1 MSSLSTLDRDLCGI
15 LAEMRSDKITQRQ
28 KAFEKLEMIL
38 VNREEDILR
47 YMAEQKFDTSW
58 HDMLEAA
65 HHGAQK
71 QNRKM
76 VEPGATSGG
85 ESKSYIYIKVIQKVI
100 DLAMNR
106 TRPEITFSELIKRSI
121 DVLGDSS
128 MLQYFGVC
136 YLQVL
141 HKHVLSSKW
150 DLTVITYDEWISI
163 LDRCFDLYDD
173 GRVAK
178 QNVVGCLSLAIR
190 KSLENCSVQC
200 YFVKFLDRLARMING
215 SERGKMQNEL
225 LRIGYLCALSLAVD
239 YRYEV
244 CNFTEQV
251 SQRVVKAYEARMD
264 EELKSVLFRMMHLT
278 VIVHNPEKS
287 FSEWRSNQNLS
298 HAANKADYFKCL
310 RNFYFVVGS
319 ELKAHTSASYSS
331 SGREVP
337 FVEGFIGL
345 AARLCYVMFWNDE
358 VWNQTEA
365 DDEVSVKKIK
375 RSNKLQGL
383 MDLVDEN
390 SSQPN
395 WRWLI
400 ITAEI
405 IKRCPDV
412 LGEDDYQPLLNLL
425 SVVQPKLSQHSQLDA
440 LRVCCGALLRF
451 EKSDAFSK
459 STIIN
464 TEFCME
470 VWHKIIEGSFRCC
483 TSNNKSAADH
493 HLLLQLLISNRKYP
507 SIAFLSGVL
516 QAFYTYS
523 IERTNINVGT
533 IRTIINAVPL
543 EAIGNVQ
550 EVVEKLLNYLFPKTR
565 ETIAKG
571 ILHNKEML
579 DMKLLAKI
587 SVLCSVTKHH
597 KSNDNAEPDCFGE
610 SLPSSE
616 GKYIEDDETIRKVEE
631 DILLKSVEKLLVFR
645 ATQPNIPETTDTD
658 VFYNIHE
665 HNFEMLC
672 ASLNFE
678 KHTLPAENDALGKGL
693 NNIIGDVELYL
704 DILNDL
710 LSHNAL
716 GKDSFEKCL
725 ITKKIAFKVQEL
737 ELGFERLRSLTPVE
751 LSEMSSRLLTIFQGP
766 YDERIN
772 GMLKASNFTSM
783 FKWMFRNIRT
793 APERNSR
800 TIEALKTADLNR
812 EQSNQHNLL
821 LILAHYM
828 NYNGVNTDEV
838 KAFLD
843 EIDFNVGS
851 SLDLFHI
858 FGVCKVLLKQRST
871 FFCAEWILA
880 YIKDICRT
888 HHTNNAMTEAIV
900 DLFSD
905 IVVFVSPHDSLF
917 NDTNTVLLSFIRKA
931 NKRNY
936 SVALQRKI
944 YDQVKYLIKA
954 YPDYYESHEPIYAR
968 MITLIEAP
976 HFAIKISAVENML
989 YLFDDAWAFTTDT
1002 ITADFYRFQLKL
1014 YKSLA
1019 FGMDDLLSKD
1029 EKENLISAYLQLIC
1043 GTISKSYCLRK
1054 RATLNLVEHAC
1065 LCKLTQH
1072 KIHTIAK
1079 LLKTVMSFDTAGL
1092 IQEYMEDIL
1101 DMWISKGYKLASFP
1115 WYFTNCGSLD
1125 EFIKKYQFD
1134 IAFAILSNRPSDLA
1148 QYCEIIK
1155 RTQSDVMKS
1164 ISTRCFAFL
1173 VLKLANCDKMSEAYQ
1188 QITARMQPI
1197 LQGHVDLR
1205 QLNFQNQS
1213 ALNVVQWVVEQVQD
1227 EALMADLFGR
1237 EVLVAEDKCVLDFEN
1252 FERCLDYLRSL
1263 VSATSKQPLF
1273 TILCTKHPAVVEQLL
1288 MHFKLKM
1295 FQSDVAEQ
1303 KMILFFQY
1311 SMVIDH
1317 LVDYFCQ
1324 HRSTDLKEFLVRD
1337 ICYFLSN
1344 TMVCSKSLQLPVL
1357 NCLLKFLQQI
1367 TPTCAE
1373 YVRPHLNILASSL
1386 ITVHDQHPSGRIVAK
1401 LLKVLE
1407 LIVLEHQALFGDA
1420 IKKLNYFPEHE
1431 DFKDLREA
1439 LEKMKESQFQ
1449 LSLAEDIDRI
1459 VELPQRKYGELI
1471 TLYNFLVA
1479 KKSELRDICA
1489 ELESSNGFSESCAKN
1504 SVLRLINTLLSEIQ
1518 NSCNEKHTIVA
1529 LRCLGEIGPIDLSTM
1544 LLKSDVQTEIYTN
1557 LKDAEAAVQQ
1567 FVRVVLLQ
1575 LNDLLVTKDTRVVQK
1590 ATQACYHLLAN
1601 RDYRKMAASLRT
1613 LYPYTTLAENNSPIF
1628 VRPSDN
1634 ATLGS
1639 LCGVIDSASGYA
1651 TFVLA
1656 LSAALL
1662 DSLQDT
1668 VIKALTDVE
1677 TNFAA
1682 KMIPMLVQIMLS
1694 FKDVGLNYD
1703 IGNFVNNFFLK
1714 FADNSTPVGSIT
1726 KSSEAI
1732 HLMLAIVE
1740 CIRMNNQNHPKHSIQ
1755 LNWLQIAAASLHCQ
1769 AYFKAILYGEL
1780 WCMGQRDE
1788 GADSD
1793 AINRN
1798 PQLMSIMKAAH
1809 LSVGVEDAAK
1819 AFLDPLHSRSEY
1831 YQLERRYNQSLLYY
1845 DVASSSKSSA
1855 FERSSYVQA
1864 LKSSCFY
1871 GLANTVAGGDSMDYE
1886 CAWRLA
1892 DWNVALDDGTNHS
1905 KPKVEWQHMF
1915 DQQHYKALKC
1925 LELKDELATESAV
1938 LEARKAVAEMLK
1950 GGSMESTQNIYPY
1963 LSKLRQLQQIEDFM
1977 NVQFYRVIDGEA
1989 ELLNKWDQQDQLP
2002 YGDFSFMEAILAQ
2015 RIVVLKTARVR
2026 AMRKWVPDALNQA
2039 LFCLIHEARISGH
2052 FQVAAANIC
2061 AMSQQVLPETVK
2073 ALLMLE
2079 DAQLNWANGDKFLS
2093 KRLVNEIVAGGKCK
2107 DLMVNAAAYRIYGTF
2122 LAETYAEDVHNL
2134 YKKFFKHSQTLVEE
2148 GLRHASQHD
2157 KGTAIDYQRKCLDSD
2172 RNFVILHT
2180 VAKYADREFVRLKKH
2195 FTSAE
2200 FKSKKMNLEHMKA
2213 ELLMM
2218 EAEQAKLKESEKEK
2232 LSNIRRAKISTKQN
2246 AARDEESIN
2255 TMTSNMEDYLKLALF
2270 YYSAYTRKTSIESDL
2285 AVFRIVALWLG
2296 NHSEKIADTVTESL
2310 KVIPTYKFVPV
2321 LPQLAPRLDNHK
2333 DGVGRMVWE
2342 TLERC
2347 AIDHPHHTLPHILA
2361 QVHAFADVER
2371 KDVPKDDARLLGAQS
2386 LYHKLLKN
2394 KQISGIVDQTTD
2406 MSLALIEM
2414 ANKTLGSAK
2423 GFSEYRMTAK
2433 DALRRCQE
2441 LDKVHCPT
2449 VELKVRES
2457 GDYSDII
2464 GVHRW
2469 DDQIHGVGGINAP
2482 KKLVCH
2488 CSDGQNRIQLL
2499 KGRDDMRQDAVMQQ
2513 VFGILNV
2520 LLRNDKE
2527 AGKQKLAV
2535 RTYKVVPLSRQS
2547 GILEW
2552 CSDTIPI
2559 GSWLIP
2565 AHSRYRP
2572 KDMSAV
2578 DARKAFAELAKSSL
2592 RTKQEK
2598 FLKICQQLSPVFQ
2611 HFFLER
2617 FLTSGMWFERR
2628 LAYIKSVAVSSIIGY
2643 ILGIGDRHVQ
2653 NVLVDEKT
2661 AEVIHI
2667 DFGIAF
2673 ELGKNLPTPETIP
2686 FRLTRDIVAGMG
2698 VSGIEGV
2705 FKKSC
2710 EKTLEIL
2717 RNNHAPIMTILEV
2730 LLYDPLYTWN
2740 VLANKKAARKQI
2752 SELYGAEGGQ
2762 EARSEAVNISAERA
2776 LLRVS
2781 DKLNGKEDE
2790 KLTSVE
2796 GQVERLIFTAS
2807 SNLNLCQLFHGWQP
2821 YL

>member
-28 KAFEKLEMIL
+28 KAFEKLELIL

-47 YMAEQKFDTSW
+47 YMAEQKFDTNW
-58 HDMLEAA
+58 HDLLEAA

-76 VEPGATSGG
+76 VEPNASSGA
-85 ESKSYIYIKVIQKVI
+85 ESKSYIYIKVIQKVV
-100 DLAMNR
+100 DMAMNR
-106 TRPEITFSELIKRSI
+106 TRPELKFSELIKRSI
-121 DVLGDSS
+121 DVLEDTS

-150 DLTVITYDEWISI
+150 DLTVVTYDEWTSI
-163 LDRCFDLYDD
+163 LDRCFDLYED

-178 QNVVGCLSLAIR
+178 QNVVSCLSLAIR

-215 SERGKMQNEL
+215 SDRGKMQNEL

-244 CNFTEQV
+244 CNFTEQI

-264 EELKSVLFRMMHLT
+264 EEMKSVLFKMMHLT
-278 VIVHNPEKS
+278 VVVHSPEKS
-287 FSEWRSNQNLS
+287 FSEWRSNQNLLY
-298 HAANKADYFKCL
+298 AVNKTEYFKCL
-310 RNFYFVVGS
+310 RNFYFIIGS
-319 ELKAHTSASYSS
+319 ELKAHASASYSS
-331 SGREVP
+331 NGREVA
-337 FVEGFIGL
+337 FVEGFINL
-345 AARLCYVMFWNDE
+345 ATRLCYVMFWNDD
-358 VWNQTEA
+358 VWKQTEA
-365 DDEVSVKKIK
+365 EDEISVKRIK

-390 SSQPN
+390 STQPN

-400 ITAEI
+400 ILTEI
-405 IKRCPDV
+405 IKRCPEV

-425 SVVQPKLSQHSQLDA
+425 SVVQPKLSQHPQLEA
-440 LRVCCGALLRF
+440 LRSCCSALLRF
-451 EKSDAFSK
+451 EKSDAFVK

-464 TEFCME
+464 SEFCLE
-470 VWHKIIEGSFRCC
+470 QWHKIIEGSFRCC
-483 TSNNKSAADH
+483 TSNNKSASDH
-493 HLLLQLLISNRKYP
+493 HLILQLLISNHKYP
-507 SIAFLSGVL
+507 SIAFLSGIL

-523 IERTNINVGT
+523 IERTNTNVGT
-533 IRTIINAVPL
+533 IQTILNVVPL

-565 ETIAKG
+565 ETLAKG

-579 DMKLLAKI
+579 DMRLLAKI

-597 KSNDNAEPDCFGE
+597 KGNDDDLTDEV
-610 SLPSSE
+610 E
-616 GKYIEDDETIRKVEE
+616 GSFHIPENKYEEVDETIRKIEE
-631 DILLKSVEKLLVFR
+631 DILLKSAEKLLVVR
-645 ATQPNIPETTDTD
+645 SIQQKSSETLDTD

-672 ASLNFE
+672 TSLNFE

-704 DILNDL
+704 AILNDL
-710 LSHNAL
+710 LQHNAL
-716 GKDSFEKCL
+716 GRDSFEKCL
-725 ITKKIAFKVQEL
+725 ITKKITFKVQEM
-737 ELGFERLRSLTPVE
+737 EMGFDRLRTLTPVE
-751 LSEMSSRLLTIFQGP
+751 LGEMSSRLLTIFQGP

-772 GMLKASNFTSM
+772 EMLKASNFTSM
-783 FKWMFRNIRT
+783 LKWMFKNIRT
-793 APERNSR
+793 APERNSK
-800 TIEALKTADLNR
+800 TIEALKASDLNR

-821 LILAHYM
+821 LIVAHYM
-828 NYNGVNTDEV
+828 KYNGVNTDDV
-838 KAFLD
+838 KVFLD
-843 EIDFNVGS
+843 QIDFNVDS
-851 SLDLFHI
+851 SIDLFHI

-871 FFCAEWILA
+871 FFCAEWILT

-888 HHTNNAMTEAIV
+888 HHTNNAMTETIV

-905 IVVFVSPHDSLF
+905 LVIFVSPHDSLF

-936 SVALQRKI
+936 SVGLQRKI

-954 YPDYYESHEPIYAR
+954 YPDYYESHEPIYVR
-968 MITLIEAP
+968 MISLIESP
-976 HFAIKISAVENML
+976 HFAIKICALENLL
-989 YLFDDAWAFTTDT
+989 YLFDDTWAFTIDT
-1002 ITADFYRFQLKL
+1002 VTADFYRFQLKL
-1014 YKSLA
+1014 YKSVA
-1019 FGMDDLLSKD
+1019 FEMDDLLRKD
-1029 EKENLISAYLQLIC
+1029 EKENLMSAHLQLIC
-1043 GTISKSYCLRK
+1043 GTICKSYCLRK
-1054 RATLNLVEHAC
+1054 RATLNLVEQAC
-1065 LCKLTQH
+1065 LSNLTQH
-1072 KIHTIAK
+1072 KVHTIAK
-1079 LLKTVMSFDTAGL
+1079 LLKTAMSIDTAGL
-1092 IQEYMEDIL
+1092 IEEYMEDIL

-1134 IAFAILSNRPSDLA
+1134 VAYAIVSNRPADLA
-1148 QYCEIIK
+1148 QYCGIIK
-1155 RTQSDVMKS
+1155 RTQAEVMKA

-1173 VLKLANCDKMSEAYQ
+1173 IPMLAGCDNMSEIYT
-1188 QITARMQPI
+1188 QIANRMHPI
-1197 LQGHVDLR
+1197 ITNHMDMR
-1205 QLNFQNQS
+1205 QLSFQNS
-1213 ALNVVQWVVEQVQD
+1213 SGLCVLQWIVAQLQD
-1227 EALMADLFGR
+1227 EALMTELFGR
-1237 EVLVAEDKCVLDFEN
+1237 EVLVVEDKCVLNREN
-1252 FERCLDYLRSL
+1252 FEKCLDHLKPL
-1263 VSATSKQPLF
+1263 SAKQPLL
-1273 TILCTKHPAVVEQLL
+1273 TYLCSKYPATVEQLIL
-1288 MHFKLKM
+1288 HLKLKI

-1311 SMVIDH
+1311 SAVIDH

-1324 HRSTDLKEFLVRD
+1324 HRTTDLKEFLARD

-1357 NCLLKFLQQI
+1357 NCLSKFLLQI
-1367 TPTCAE
+1367 VPTCAE
-1373 YVRPHLNILASSL
+1373 YVRPHLNILVSSL
-1386 ITVHDQHPSGRIVAK
+1386 IAVYDQNPSGKVITK
-1401 LLKVLE
+1401 SLKILE
-1407 LIVLEHQALFGDA
+1407 LIVVEHQALFGDA
-1420 IKKLNYFPEHE
+1420 IKKLNYFPEHD
-1431 DFKDLREA
+1431 DFKDLRET
-1439 LEKMKESQFQ
+1439 LEKLKESQFQ
-1449 LSLAEDIDRI
+1449 LSLAEDIIRI
-1459 VELPQRKYGELI
+1459 VQLPQRKYGELI
-1471 TLYNFLVA
+1471 TLYNLLA
-1479 KKSELRDICA
+1479 SNKSELRDVCA
-1489 ELESSNGFSESCAKN
+1489 ELEASNGFSESCAN
-1504 SVLRLINTLLSEIQ
+1504 NAVLRLINTLLNEIQ
-1518 NSCNEKHTIVA
+1518 SSCNEKHTVAA
-1529 LRCLGEIGPIDLSTM
+1529 LRCLGEIGPVDLCTM

-1557 LKDAEAAVQQ
+1557 LKNTESTVEQ
-1567 FVRVVLLQ
+1567 FVRVILLQ
-1575 LNDLLVTKDTRVVQK
+1575 LNDLLVTKDMSVVEK
-1590 ATQACYHLLAN
+1590 TTQVCYHLLQN
-1601 RDYRKMAASLRT
+1601 RDYRKLAATLRT
-1613 LYPYTTLAENNSPIF
+1613 LYPYMALVENNAPIF

-1634 ATLGS
+1634 TKLGS
-1639 LCGVIDSASGYA
+1639 LCAIIDTA
-1651 TFVLA
+1651 TSYESFVLT
-1656 LSAALL
+1656 LSTTLL
-1662 DSLQDT
+1662 ESLQDM
-1668 VIKALTDVE
+1668 VIKGLTEVE
-1677 TNFAA
+1677 INFAA
-1682 KMIPMLVQIMLS
+1682 KMIPMLVQIILS
-1694 FKDVGLNYD
+1694 FKDAGLNYD

-1714 FADNSTPVGSIT
+1714 FADKLTPVGCMS
-1726 KSSEAI
+1726 KSTETI
-1732 HLMLAIVE
+1732 HLMLTIVE
-1740 CIRMNNQNHPKHSIQ
+1740 CIRMNNQNHSKHTIN
-1755 LNWLQIAAASLHCQ
+1755 LNWLQIAEASLHCQ

-1780 WCMGQRDE
+1780 WCMTQRDE
-1788 GADSD
+1788 GVESD
-1793 AINRN
+1793 VISRN
-1798 PQLMSIMKAAH
+1798 PQLMSIMKTAH
-1809 LSVGVEDAAK
+1809 LSVGIVDAAK
-1819 AFLDPLHSRSEY
+1819 AFLDPIASRSEY
-1831 YQLERRYNQSLLYY
+1831 YQLERRFHQSLLYY
-1845 DVASSSKSSA
+1845 DVASSSKST
-1855 FERSSYVQA
+1855 FERSAYVQT
-1864 LKSSCFY
+1864 LKASSFY
-1871 GLANTVAGGDSMDYE
+1871 GLANTVANSESMDFE

-1892 DWNVALDDGTNHS
+1892 DWNIALDDRANQGKQN
-1905 KPKVEWQHMF
+1905 VDWQHVF
-1915 DQQHYKALKC
+1915 EKQHYKALKC
-1925 LELKDELATESAV
+1925 LELKDEIATESAV
-1938 LEARKAVAEMLK
+1938 LEARKALAEMLK
-1950 GGSMESTQNIYPY
+1950 VGSMESTQNIYPY

-1977 NVQFYRVIDGEA
+1977 NVQFYRVIDGET
-1989 ELLNKWDQQDQLP
+1989 ELLQKWDQQDTLP
-2002 YGDFSFMEAILAQ
+2002 YSDFSYMEANLTQ
-2015 RIVVLKTARVR
+2015 RIAILKTARVR
-2026 AMRKWVPDALNQA
+2026 AMRKWVPDALNQT
-2039 LFCLIHEARISGH
+2039 LFHLIHEARISGH
-2052 FQVAAANIC
+2052 FDVATANIC
-2061 AMSQQVLPETVK
+2061 AMSQQTLSETVK

-2093 KRLVNEIVAGGKCK
+2093 KRLVNEVVAGGKCK
-2107 DLMVNAAAYRIYGTF
+2107 DIMVNAAAYRIYGTF
-2122 LAETYAEDVHNL
+2122 LAETHAEDVHNL

-2195 FTSAE
+2195 FTSSE

-2213 ELLMM
+2213 ELIML
-2218 EAEQAKLKESEKEK
+2218 ESEQAKLKESDREKMTN
-2232 LSNIRRAKISTKQN
+2232 LRRAKISTKQN
-2246 AARDEESIN
+2246 ATRDEESIN
-2255 TMTSNMEDYLKLALF
+2255 TMMSNMEDYLKLALF

-2296 NHSEKIADTVTESL
+2296 NHSEKIADTVKESL
-2310 KVIPTYKFVPV
+2310 KVIPTFKFVPV

-2333 DGVGRMVWE
+2333 EGVGRMVWE

-2347 AIDHPHHTLPHILA
+2347 AVDHPHHTLPHILA

-2371 KDVPKDDARLLGAQS
+2371 KDVPKDDERLLGAQS

-2394 KQISGIVDQTTD
+2394 KKISAIVDQTTD

-2414 ANKTLGSAK
+2414 ANKILGTAK
-2423 GFSEYRMTAK
+2423 GFSDYKMTAK
-2433 DALRRCQE
+2433 DALRKCQG

-2449 VELKVRES
+2449 VELKVQES
-2457 GDYSDII
+2457 GDYNEII
-2464 GVHRW
+2464 GVHKW
-2469 DDQIHGVGGINAP
+2469 DDLIHGVGGINAP

-2488 CSDGQNRIQLL
+2488 CSDGHNRIQLL

-2513 VFGILNV
+2513 VFCILNV

-2535 RTYKVVPLSRQS
+2535 RTYKVVPLSKQS

-2552 CSDTIPI
+2552 CSNTIPI

-2572 KDMSAV
+2572 KDLTAL

-2628 LAYIKSVAVSSIIGY
+2628 LAYTKSVAVSSIIGY

-2653 NVLVDEKT
+2653 NILVDEKT

-2698 VSGIEGV
+2698 ISGIEGV

-2752 SELYGAEGGQ
+2752 SELYGGEGGQ
-2762 EARSEAVNISAERA
+2762 DARSEVVNISAERA

-2790 KLTSVE
+2790 KFTSVE

-2807 SNLNLCQLFHGWQP
+2807 SNLNLCQLFQGWQP

>member
-28 KAFEKLEMIL
+28 KAFEKLELIL

-47 YMAEQKFDTSW
+47 YMAEQKFDTNW
-58 HDMLEAA
+58 HDLLEAA

-76 VEPGATSGG
+76 VEPNASSGA
-85 ESKSYIYIKVIQKVI
+85 ESKSYIYIKVIQKVV
-100 DLAMNR
+100 DMAMNR
-106 TRPEITFSELIKRSI
+106 TRPELKFSELIKRSI
-121 DVLGDSS
+121 DVLEDTS

-150 DLTVITYDEWISI
+150 DLTVVTYDEWTSI
-163 LDRCFDLYDD
+163 LDRCFDLYED

-178 QNVVGCLSLAIR
+178 QNVVSCLSLAIR

-215 SERGKMQNEL
+215 SDRGKMQNEL
-225 LRIGYLCALSLAVD
+225 LRIGYLCALSLAVG

-244 CNFTEQV
+244 CNFTEQI

-264 EELKSVLFRMMHLT
+264 EEMKSVLFKMMHLT
-278 VIVHNPEKS
+278 VVVHSPEKS
-287 FSEWRSNQNLS
+287 LSEWRSNQNLLY
-298 HAANKADYFKCL
+298 AVNKTEYFKCL
-310 RNFYFVVGS
+310 RNFYFIIGS
-319 ELKAHTSASYSS
+319 ELKAHASASYSS
-331 SGREVP
+331 NGREVA
-337 FVEGFIGL
+337 FVEGFINL
-345 AARLCYVMFWNDE
+345 AARLGYVMFWNDD
-358 VWNQTEA
+358 VWKQTEA
-365 DDEVSVKKIK
+365 EDEISVKRIK

-390 SSQPN
+390 STQPN

-400 ITAEI
+400 ILTEI
-405 IKRCPDV
+405 IKRCPEV

-425 SVVQPKLSQHSQLDA
+425 SVVQPKLSQHPQLEA
-440 LRVCCGALLRF
+440 LRSCCSALLRF
-451 EKSDAFSK
+451 EKSDAFVK

-464 TEFCME
+464 SEFCLE
-470 VWHKIIEGSFRCC
+470 QWHKIIEGSFRCC
-483 TSNNKSAADH
+483 TSNNKSASDH
-493 HLLLQLLISNRKYP
+493 HLILQLLISNHKYP
-507 SIAFLSGVL
+507 SIAFLSGIL

-523 IERTNINVGT
+523 IERTNTNVGT
-533 IRTIINAVPL
+533 IQTILNVVPL

-550 EVVEKLLNYLFPKTR
+550 EVVEKLLNYIFPKTR
-565 ETIAKG
+565 ETLAKG

-579 DMKLLAKI
+579 DMRLLAKI

-597 KSNDNAEPDCFGE
+597 KGNDDDLTDEV
-610 SLPSSE
+610 E
-616 GKYIEDDETIRKVEE
+616 GSFHIPENKYEEVDETIRKIEE
-631 DILLKSVEKLLVFR
+631 DILLKSAEKLLVVR
-645 ATQPNIPETTDTD
+645 SIQQKSSETLDTD

-672 ASLNFE
+672 TSLNFE

-704 DILNDL
+704 AILNDL
-710 LSHNAL
+710 LQHNAL
-716 GKDSFEKCL
+716 GRDSFEKCL
-725 ITKKIAFKVQEL
+725 ITKKITFKVQEM
-737 ELGFERLRSLTPVE
+737 EMGFDRLRTLTPVE
-751 LSEMSSRLLTIFQGP
+751 LGEMSSRLLTIFQGP

-772 GMLKASNFTSM
+772 EMLKASNFTSM
-783 FKWMFRNIRT
+783 LKWMFKNIRT
-793 APERNSR
+793 APERNSK
-800 TIEALKTADLNR
+800 TIEALKASDLNR

-821 LILAHYM
+821 LIVAHYM
-828 NYNGVNTDEV
+828 KYNGVNTDDV
-838 KAFLD
+838 KVFLD
-843 EIDFNVGS
+843 QIDFNVDS
-851 SLDLFHI
+851 SIDLFHI

-871 FFCAEWILA
+871 FFCAEWILT

-888 HHTNNAMTEAIV
+888 HHINNAMTETIV

-905 IVVFVSPHDSLF
+905 LVIFVSPHDSLF

-936 SVALQRKI
+936 SVGLQRKI

-954 YPDYYESHEPIYAR
+954 YPDYYESHEPIYVR
-968 MITLIEAP
+968 MISLIESP
-976 HFAIKISAVENML
+976 HFAIKICALENLL
-989 YLFDDAWAFTTDT
+989 YLFDDTWAFTIDT
-1002 ITADFYRFQLKL
+1002 VTADFYRFQLKL
-1014 YKSLA
+1014 YKSVA
-1019 FGMDDLLSKD
+1019 FEMDDLLRKD
-1029 EKENLISAYLQLIC
+1029 EKENLMSAHLQLIC
-1043 GTISKSYCLRK
+1043 GTICKSYCLRK
-1054 RATLNLVEHAC
+1054 RATLNLVEQAC
-1065 LCKLTQH
+1065 LSNLTQH
-1072 KIHTIAK
+1072 KVHTIAK
-1079 LLKTVMSFDTAGL
+1079 LLKTAMSIDTAGL
-1092 IQEYMEDIL
+1092 IEEYMEDIL

-1134 IAFAILSNRPSDLA
+1134 VAYAIVSNRPADLA
-1148 QYCEIIK
+1148 QYCGIIK
-1155 RTQSDVMKS
+1155 RTQAEVMKA

-1173 VLKLANCDKMSEAYQ
+1173 IPMLAGCDNMSEIYT
-1188 QITARMQPI
+1188 QIANRMHPI
-1197 LQGHVDLR
+1197 ITNHMDMR
-1205 QLNFQNQS
+1205 QLSFQNS
-1213 ALNVVQWVVEQVQD
+1213 SGLCVLQWIVAQLQD
-1227 EALMADLFGR
+1227 EALMTELFGR
-1237 EVLVAEDKCVLDFEN
+1237 EVLVVEDKCVLNREN
-1252 FERCLDYLRSL
+1252 FEKCLDHLKPL
-1263 VSATSKQPLF
+1263 SAKQPLL
-1273 TILCTKHPAVVEQLL
+1273 TYLCSKYPATVEQLIL
-1288 MHFKLKM
+1288 HLKLKI

-1311 SMVIDH
+1311 SAVIDH

-1324 HRSTDLKEFLVRD
+1324 HRTTDLKEFLARD

-1357 NCLLKFLQQI
+1357 NCLSKFLLQI
-1367 TPTCAE
+1367 VPTCAE
-1373 YVRPHLNILASSL
+1373 YVRPHLNILVSSL
-1386 ITVHDQHPSGRIVAK
+1386 IAVYDQNPSGKVITK
-1401 LLKVLE
+1401 SLKILE
-1407 LIVLEHQALFGDA
+1407 LIVVEHQALFGDA
-1420 IKKLNYFPEHE
+1420 IKKLNYFPEH
-1431 DFKDLREA
+1431 DNFKDLRET
-1439 LEKMKESQFQ
+1439 LEKLKESQFQ
-1449 LSLAEDIDRI
+1449 LSLAEDIIRI
-1459 VELPQRKYGELI
+1459 VQLPQRKYGELI
-1471 TLYNFLVA
+1471 TLYNLLA
-1479 KKSELRDICA
+1479 SNKSELRDVCA
-1489 ELESSNGFSESCAKN
+1489 ELEASNGFSESCAN
-1504 SVLRLINTLLSEIQ
+1504 NAVLRLINTLLNEIQ
-1518 NSCNEKHTIVA
+1518 SSCNEKHTVAA
-1529 LRCLGEIGPIDLSTM
+1529 LRCLGEIGPVDLCTM
-1544 LLKSDVQTEIYTN
+1544 LLKSDVQTEAYTN
-1557 LKDAEAAVQQ
+1557 LKNTESTIEQ
-1567 FVRVVLLQ
+1567 FVRVILLQ
-1575 LNDLLVTKDTRVVQK
+1575 LNDLLVTKDMSVVEK
-1590 ATQACYHLLAN
+1590 TTQVCYHLLQN
-1601 RDYRKMAASLRT
+1601 RDYRKLAATLRT
-1613 LYPYTTLAENNSPIF
+1613 LYPYMALVENNAPIF

-1634 ATLGS
+1634 TKLGS
-1639 LCGVIDSASGYA
+1639 LCAIIDTA
-1651 TFVLA
+1651 TSYESFVLA
-1656 LSAALL
+1656 LSTTLL
-1662 DSLQDT
+1662 ESLQDM
-1668 VIKALTDVE
+1668 VIKGLTEVE
-1677 TNFAA
+1677 INFAA
-1682 KMIPMLVQIMLS
+1682 KMIPMLVQIILS
-1694 FKDVGLNYD
+1694 FKDAGLNYD

-1714 FADNSTPVGSIT
+1714 FADKLTPVGCMS
-1726 KSSEAI
+1726 KSTETI
-1732 HLMLAIVE
+1732 HLMLTIVE
-1740 CIRMNNQNHPKHSIQ
+1740 CIRMNNQNHSKHTIN
-1755 LNWLQIAAASLHCQ
+1755 LNWLQIAEASLHCQ
-1769 AYFKAILYGEL
+1769 AYFKVILYGEL
-1780 WCMGQRDE
+1780 WCMTQRDE
-1788 GADSD
+1788 GVESD
-1793 AINRN
+1793 VISRN
-1798 PQLMSIMKAAH
+1798 PQLMSIMKTAH
-1809 LSVGVEDAAK
+1809 LSVGIVDAAK
-1819 AFLDPLHSRSEY
+1819 AFLDPIASRSEY
-1831 YQLERRYNQSLLYY
+1831 YQLERRFHQSLLYY
-1845 DVASSSKSSA
+1845 DVASSSKST
-1855 FERSSYVQA
+1855 FERSAYVQT
-1864 LKSSCFY
+1864 LKASGFY
-1871 GLANTVAGGDSMDYE
+1871 GLANTVANSESMDFE

-1892 DWNVALDDGTNHS
+1892 DWNIALDDRANQGKQN
-1905 KPKVEWQHMF
+1905 VDWQHVF
-1915 DQQHYKALKC
+1915 EKQHYKALKC
-1925 LELKDELATESAV
+1925 LELKDEIATESAV
-1938 LEARKAVAEMLK
+1938 LEARKALAEMLK
-1950 GGSMESTQNIYPY
+1950 VGSMESTQNIYPY

-1977 NVQFYRVIDGEA
+1977 NVQFYRVIDGET
-1989 ELLNKWDQQDQLP
+1989 ELLQKWDQQDTLP
-2002 YGDFSFMEAILAQ
+2002 YSDFSYMEANLTQ
-2015 RIVVLKTARVR
+2015 RIAILKTARVR
-2026 AMRKWVPDALNQA
+2026 AMRKWVPDALNQT
-2039 LFCLIHEARISGH
+2039 LFHLIHEARISGH
-2052 FQVAAANIC
+2052 FDVATANIC
-2061 AMSQQVLPETVK
+2061 AMSQQTLSETVK

-2093 KRLVNEIVAGGKCK
+2093 KRLVNEVVAGGKCK

-2122 LAETYAEDVHNL
+2122 LAETHAEDVHNL

-2195 FTSAE
+2195 FTSYE

-2213 ELLMM
+2213 ELIIL
-2218 EAEQAKLKESEKEK
+2218 ESEQAKLKESDREK
-2232 LSNIRRAKISTKQN
+2232 LTNLRRAKISTKQN
-2246 AARDEESIN
+2246 AARDEESIK
-2255 TMTSNMEDYLKLALF
+2255 TMMSNMEDYLKLALF

-2296 NHSEKIADTVTESL
+2296 NHSEKIADTVKESL
-2310 KVIPTYKFVPV
+2310 KVIPTFKFVPV

-2333 DGVGRMVWE
+2333 EGVGRMVWE

-2347 AIDHPHHTLPHILA
+2347 AVDHPHHTLPHILA

-2371 KDVPKDDARLLGAQS
+2371 KDVPKDDERLLGAQS

-2394 KQISGIVDQTTD
+2394 KKISAIVDQTTD

-2414 ANKTLGSAK
+2414 ANKILGTAK
-2423 GFSEYRMTAK
+2423 GFSDYKMTAK
-2433 DALRRCQE
+2433 DALRKCQG

-2449 VELKVRES
+2449 VELKVQES
-2457 GDYSDII
+2457 GDYDGII
-2464 GVHRW
+2464 GVHKW
-2469 DDQIHGVGGINAP
+2469 DDLIHGVGGINAP

-2488 CSDGQNRIQLL
+2488 CSDGHNRIQLL

-2513 VFGILNV
+2513 VFCILNV

-2535 RTYKVVPLSRQS
+2535 RTYKVVPLSKQS

-2552 CSDTIPI
+2552 CSNTIPI

-2572 KDMSAV
+2572 KDLTAL

-2628 LAYIKSVAVSSIIGY
+2628 LAYTKSVAVSSIIGY

-2653 NVLVDEKT
+2653 NILVDEKT

-2698 VSGIEGV
+2698 ISGIEGV

-2752 SELYGAEGGQ
+2752 SELYGGEGGQ
-2762 EARSEAVNISAERA
+2762 DARSEVVNISAERA

-2790 KLTSVE
+2790 KFTSVE

-2807 SNLNLCQLFHGWQP
+2807 SNLNLCQLFQGWQP

>member
-28 KAFEKLEMIL
+28 KAFEKLELIL

-47 YMAEQKFDTSW
+47 YMAEQKFDTNW
-58 HDMLEAA
+58 HDLLEAA

-76 VEPGATSGG
+76 VEPNASSGA
-85 ESKSYIYIKVIQKVI
+85 ESKSYIYIKVIQKVV
-100 DLAMNR
+100 DMAMNR
-106 TRPEITFSELIKRSI
+106 TRPELKFSELIKRSI
-121 DVLGDSS
+121 DVLEDTS

-150 DLTVITYDEWISI
+150 DLTVVTYDEWTSI
-163 LDRCFDLYDD
+163 LDRCFDLYED

-178 QNVVGCLSLAIR
+178 QNVVSCLSLAIR

-215 SERGKMQNEL
+215 SDRGKMQNEL

-244 CNFTEQV
+244 CNFTEQI

-264 EELKSVLFRMMHLT
+264 EEMKSVLFKMMHLT
-278 VIVHNPEKS
+278 VVVHSPEKS
-287 FSEWRSNQNLS
+287 FSEWRSNQNLLY
-298 HAANKADYFKCL
+298 AVNKTEYFKCL
-310 RNFYFVVGS
+310 RNFYFIIGS
-319 ELKAHTSASYSS
+319 ELKAHASASYSS
-331 SGREVP
+331 NGREVA
-337 FVEGFIGL
+337 FVEGFINL
-345 AARLCYVMFWNDE
+345 AARLGYVMFWNDD
-358 VWNQTEA
+358 VWKQTEA
-365 DDEVSVKKIK
+365 EDEISVKRIK

-390 SSQPN
+390 STQPN

-400 ITAEI
+400 ILTEI
-405 IKRCPDV
+405 IKRCPEV

-425 SVVQPKLSQHSQLDA
+425 SVVQPKLSQHPQLEA
-440 LRVCCGALLRF
+440 LRSCCSALLRF
-451 EKSDAFSK
+451 EKSDAFVK

-464 TEFCME
+464 SEFCLE
-470 VWHKIIEGSFRCC
+470 QWHKIIEGSFRCC
-483 TSNNKSAADH
+483 TSNNKSASDH
-493 HLLLQLLISNRKYP
+493 HLILQLLISNHKYP
-507 SIAFLSGVL
+507 SIAFLSGIL

-523 IERTNINVGT
+523 IERTNTNVGT
-533 IRTIINAVPL
+533 IQTILNVVPL

-550 EVVEKLLNYLFPKTR
+550 EVVEKLLNYIFPKTR
-565 ETIAKG
+565 ETLAKG

-579 DMKLLAKI
+579 DMRLLAKI

-597 KSNDNAEPDCFGE
+597 KGNDDDLTDEV
-610 SLPSSE
+610 E
-616 GKYIEDDETIRKVEE
+616 GSFHIPENKYEEVDETIRKIEE
-631 DILLKSVEKLLVFR
+631 DILLKSAEKLLVVR
-645 ATQPNIPETTDTD
+645 SIQQKSSETLDTD

-672 ASLNFE
+672 TSLNFE

-704 DILNDL
+704 AILNDL
-710 LSHNAL
+710 LQHNAL
-716 GKDSFEKCL
+716 GRDSFEKCL
-725 ITKKIAFKVQEL
+725 ITKKITFKVQEM
-737 ELGFERLRSLTPVE
+737 EMGFDRLRTLTPVE
-751 LSEMSSRLLTIFQGP
+751 LGEMSSRLLTIFQGP

-772 GMLKASNFTSM
+772 EMLKASNFTSM
-783 FKWMFRNIRT
+783 LKWMFKNIRT
-793 APERNSR
+793 APERNSK
-800 TIEALKTADLNR
+800 TIEALKASDLNR

-821 LILAHYM
+821 LIVAHYM
-828 NYNGVNTDEV
+828 KYNGVNTDDV
-838 KAFLD
+838 KVFLD
-843 EIDFNVGS
+843 QIDFNVDS
-851 SLDLFHI
+851 SIDLFHI

-871 FFCAEWILA
+871 FFCAEWILT

-888 HHTNNAMTEAIV
+888 HHINNAMTETIV

-905 IVVFVSPHDSLF
+905 LVIFVSPHDSLF

-936 SVALQRKI
+936 SVGLQRKI

-954 YPDYYESHEPIYAR
+954 YPDYYESHEPIYVR
-968 MITLIEAP
+968 MISLIESP
-976 HFAIKISAVENML
+976 HFAIKICALENLL
-989 YLFDDAWAFTTDT
+989 YLFDDTWAFTIDT
-1002 ITADFYRFQLKL
+1002 VTADFYRFQLKL
-1014 YKSLA
+1014 YKSVA
-1019 FGMDDLLSKD
+1019 FEMDDLLRKD
-1029 EKENLISAYLQLIC
+1029 EKENLMSAHLQLIC
-1043 GTISKSYCLRK
+1043 GTICKSYCLRK
-1054 RATLNLVEHAC
+1054 RATLNLVEQAC
-1065 LCKLTQH
+1065 LSNLTQH
-1072 KIHTIAK
+1072 KVHTIAK
-1079 LLKTVMSFDTAGL
+1079 LLKTAMSIDTAGL
-1092 IQEYMEDIL
+1092 IEEYMEDIL

-1134 IAFAILSNRPSDLA
+1134 VAYAIVSNRPADLA
-1148 QYCEIIK
+1148 QYCGIIK
-1155 RTQSDVMKS
+1155 RTQAEVMKA

-1173 VLKLANCDKMSEAYQ
+1173 IPMLAGCDNMSEIYT
-1188 QITARMQPI
+1188 QIANRMHPI
-1197 LQGHVDLR
+1197 ITNHMDMR
-1205 QLNFQNQS
+1205 QLSFQNS
-1213 ALNVVQWVVEQVQD
+1213 SGLCVLQWIVAQLQD
-1227 EALMADLFGR
+1227 EALMTELFGR
-1237 EVLVAEDKCVLDFEN
+1237 EVLVVEDKCVLNREN
-1252 FERCLDYLRSL
+1252 FEKCLDHLKPL
-1263 VSATSKQPLF
+1263 SAKQPLL
-1273 TILCTKHPAVVEQLL
+1273 TYLCSKYPATVEQLIL
-1288 MHFKLKM
+1288 HLKLKI

-1311 SMVIDH
+1311 SAVIDH

-1324 HRSTDLKEFLVRD
+1324 HRTTDLKEFLARD

-1357 NCLLKFLQQI
+1357 NCLSKFLLQI
-1367 TPTCAE
+1367 VPTCAE
-1373 YVRPHLNILASSL
+1373 YVRPHLNILVSSL
-1386 ITVHDQHPSGRIVAK
+1386 IAVYDQNPSGKVITK
-1401 LLKVLE
+1401 SLKILE
-1407 LIVLEHQALFGDA
+1407 LIVVEHQALFGDA
-1420 IKKLNYFPEHE
+1420 IKKLNYFPEH
-1431 DFKDLREA
+1431 DNFKDLRET
-1439 LEKMKESQFQ
+1439 LEKLKESQFQ
-1449 LSLAEDIDRI
+1449 LSLAEDIIRI
-1459 VELPQRKYGELI
+1459 VQLPQRKYGELI
-1471 TLYNFLVA
+1471 TLYNLLA
-1479 KKSELRDICA
+1479 SNKSELRDVCA
-1489 ELESSNGFSESCAKN
+1489 ELEASNGFSESCAN
-1504 SVLRLINTLLSEIQ
+1504 NAVLRLINTLLNEIQ
-1518 NSCNEKHTIVA
+1518 SSCNEKHTVAA
-1529 LRCLGEIGPIDLSTM
+1529 LRCLGEIGPVDLCTM
-1544 LLKSDVQTEIYTN
+1544 LLKSDVQTEAYTN
-1557 LKDAEAAVQQ
+1557 LKNTESTIEQ
-1567 FVRVVLLQ
+1567 FVRVILLQ
-1575 LNDLLVTKDTRVVQK
+1575 LNDLLVTKDMSVVEK
-1590 ATQACYHLLAN
+1590 TTQVCYHLLQN
-1601 RDYRKMAASLRT
+1601 RDYRKLAATLRT
-1613 LYPYTTLAENNSPIF
+1613 LYPYMALVENNAPIF

-1634 ATLGS
+1634 TKLGS
-1639 LCGVIDSASGYA
+1639 LCAIIDTA
-1651 TFVLA
+1651 TSYESFVLA
-1656 LSAALL
+1656 LSTTLL
-1662 DSLQDT
+1662 ESLQDM
-1668 VIKALTDVE
+1668 VIKGLTEVE
-1677 TNFAA
+1677 INFAA
-1682 KMIPMLVQIMLS
+1682 KMIPMLVQIILS
-1694 FKDVGLNYD
+1694 FKDAGLNYD

-1714 FADNSTPVGSIT
+1714 FADKLTPVGCMS
-1726 KSSEAI
+1726 KSTETI
-1732 HLMLAIVE
+1732 HLMLTIVE
-1740 CIRMNNQNHPKHSIQ
+1740 CIRMNNQNHSKHTIN
-1755 LNWLQIAAASLHCQ
+1755 LNWLQIAEASLHCQ

-1780 WCMGQRDE
+1780 WCIQRDE
-1788 GADSD
+1788 GVESD
-1793 AINRN
+1793 VISRN
-1798 PQLMSIMKAAH
+1798 PQLMSIMKTAH
-1809 LSVGVEDAAK
+1809 LSVGIVDAAK
-1819 AFLDPLHSRSEY
+1819 AFLDPIASRSEY
-1831 YQLERRYNQSLLYY
+1831 YQLERRFHQSLLYY
-1845 DVASSSKSSA
+1845 DVASSSKST
-1855 FERSSYVQA
+1855 FERSAYVQT
-1864 LKSSCFY
+1864 LKASGFY
-1871 GLANTVAGGDSMDYE
+1871 GLANTVANSESMDFE

-1892 DWNVALDDGTNHS
+1892 DWNIALDDRANQGKQN
-1905 KPKVEWQHMF
+1905 VDWQHVF
-1915 DQQHYKALKC
+1915 EKQHYKALKC
-1925 LELKDELATESAV
+1925 LELKDEIATESAV
-1938 LEARKAVAEMLK
+1938 LEARKALAEMLK
-1950 GGSMESTQNIYPY
+1950 VGSMESTQNIYPY

-1977 NVQFYRVIDGEA
+1977 NVQFYRVIDGET
-1989 ELLNKWDQQDQLP
+1989 ELLQKWDQQDTLP
-2002 YGDFSFMEAILAQ
+2002 YSDFSYMEANLTQ
-2015 RIVVLKTARVR
+2015 RIAILKTARVR
-2026 AMRKWVPDALNQA
+2026 AMRKWVPDALNQT
-2039 LFCLIHEARISGH
+2039 LFHLIHEARISGH
-2052 FQVAAANIC
+2052 FDVATANIC
-2061 AMSQQVLPETVK
+2061 AMSQQTLSETVK

-2093 KRLVNEIVAGGKCK
+2093 KRLVNEVVAGGKCK

-2122 LAETYAEDVHNL
+2122 LAETHAEDVHNL

-2195 FTSAE
+2195 FTSYE

-2213 ELLMM
+2213 ELIIL
-2218 EAEQAKLKESEKEK
+2218 ESEQAKLKESDREK
-2232 LSNIRRAKISTKQN
+2232 LTNLRRAKISTKQN
-2246 AARDEESIN
+2246 AARDEESIK
-2255 TMTSNMEDYLKLALF
+2255 TMMSNMEDYLKLALF

-2296 NHSEKIADTVTESL
+2296 NHSEKIADTVKESL
-2310 KVIPTYKFVPV
+2310 KVIPTFKFVPV

-2333 DGVGRMVWE
+2333 EGVGRMVWE

-2347 AIDHPHHTLPHILA
+2347 AVDHPHHTLPHILA

-2371 KDVPKDDARLLGAQS
+2371 KDVPKDDERLLGAQS

-2394 KQISGIVDQTTD
+2394 KKISAIVDQTTD

-2414 ANKTLGSAK
+2414 ANKILGTAK
-2423 GFSEYRMTAK
+2423 GFSDYKMTAK
-2433 DALRRCQE
+2433 DALRKCQG

-2449 VELKVRES
+2449 VELKVQES
-2457 GDYSDII
+2457 GDYDGII
-2464 GVHRW
+2464 GVHKW
-2469 DDQIHGVGGINAP
+2469 DDLIHGVGGINAP

-2488 CSDGQNRIQLL
+2488 CSDGHNRIQLL

-2513 VFGILNV
+2513 VFCILNV

-2535 RTYKVVPLSRQS
+2535 RTYKVVPLSKQS

-2552 CSDTIPI
+2552 CSNTIPI

-2572 KDMSAV
+2572 KDLTAL

-2628 LAYIKSVAVSSIIGY
+2628 LAYTKSVAVSSIIGY

-2653 NVLVDEKT
+2653 NILVDEKT

-2698 VSGIEGV
+2698 ISGIEGV

-2752 SELYGAEGGQ
+2752 SELYGGEGGQ
-2762 EARSEAVNISAERA
+2762 DARSEVVNISAERA

-2790 KLTSVE
+2790 KFTSVE

-2807 SNLNLCQLFHGWQP
+2807 SNLNLCQLFQGWQP

>member
-28 KAFEKLEMIL
+28 KAFEKLELIL

-47 YMAEQKFDTSW
+47 YMAEQKFDTNW
-58 HDMLEAA
+58 HDLLEAA

-76 VEPGATSGG
+76 VEPNASSGA
-85 ESKSYIYIKVIQKVI
+85 ESKSYIYIKVIQKVV
-100 DLAMNR
+100 DMAMNR
-106 TRPEITFSELIKRSI
+106 TRPELKFSELIKRSI
-121 DVLGDSS
+121 DVLEDTS

-150 DLTVITYDEWISI
+150 DLTVVTYDEWTSI
-163 LDRCFDLYDD
+163 LDRCFDLYED

-178 QNVVGCLSLAIR
+178 QNVVSCLSLAIR

-215 SERGKMQNEL
+215 SDRGKMQNEL
-225 LRIGYLCALSLAVD
+225 LRIGYLCALSLAVG

-244 CNFTEQV
+244 CNFTEQI

-264 EELKSVLFRMMHLT
+264 EEMKSVLFKMMHLT
-278 VIVHNPEKS
+278 VVVHSPEKS
-287 FSEWRSNQNLS
+287 LSEWRSNQNLLY
-298 HAANKADYFKCL
+298 AVNKTEYFKCL
-310 RNFYFVVGS
+310 RNFYFIIGS
-319 ELKAHTSASYSS
+319 ELKAHASASYSS
-331 SGREVP
+331 NGREVA
-337 FVEGFIGL
+337 FVEGFINL
-345 AARLCYVMFWNDE
+345 AARLGYVMFWNDD
-358 VWNQTEA
+358 VWKQTEA
-365 DDEVSVKKIK
+365 EDEISVKRIK

-390 SSQPN
+390 STQPN

-400 ITAEI
+400 ILTEI
-405 IKRCPDV
+405 IKRCPEV

-425 SVVQPKLSQHSQLDA
+425 SVVQPKLSQHPQLEA
-440 LRVCCGALLRF
+440 LRSCCSALLRF
-451 EKSDAFSK
+451 EKSDAFVK

-464 TEFCME
+464 SEFCLE
-470 VWHKIIEGSFRCC
+470 QWHKIIEGSFRCC
-483 TSNNKSAADH
+483 TSNNKSASDH
-493 HLLLQLLISNRKYP
+493 HLILQLLISNHKYP
-507 SIAFLSGVL
+507 SIAFLSGIL

-523 IERTNINVGT
+523 IERTNTNVGT
-533 IRTIINAVPL
+533 IQTILNVVPL

-550 EVVEKLLNYLFPKTR
+550 EVVEKLLNYIFPKTR
-565 ETIAKG
+565 ETLAKG

-579 DMKLLAKI
+579 DMRLLAKI

-597 KSNDNAEPDCFGE
+597 KGNDDDLTDEV
-610 SLPSSE
+610 E
-616 GKYIEDDETIRKVEE
+616 GSFHIPENKYEEVDETIRKIEE
-631 DILLKSVEKLLVFR
+631 DILLKSAEKLLVVR
-645 ATQPNIPETTDTD
+645 SIQQKSSETLDTD

-672 ASLNFE
+672 TSLNFE

-704 DILNDL
+704 AILNDL
-710 LSHNAL
+710 LQHNAL
-716 GKDSFEKCL
+716 GRDSFEKCL
-725 ITKKIAFKVQEL
+725 ITKKITFKVQEM
-737 ELGFERLRSLTPVE
+737 EMGFDRLRTLTPVE
-751 LSEMSSRLLTIFQGP
+751 LGEMSSRLLTIFQGP

-772 GMLKASNFTSM
+772 EMLKASNFTSM
-783 FKWMFRNIRT
+783 LKWMFKNIRT
-793 APERNSR
+793 APERNSK
-800 TIEALKTADLNR
+800 TIEALKASDLNR

-821 LILAHYM
+821 LIVAHYM
-828 NYNGVNTDEV
+828 KYNGVNTDDV
-838 KAFLD
+838 KVFLD
-843 EIDFNVGS
+843 QIDFNVDS
-851 SLDLFHI
+851 SIDLFHI

-871 FFCAEWILA
+871 FFCAEWILT

-888 HHTNNAMTEAIV
+888 HHINNAMTETIV

-905 IVVFVSPHDSLF
+905 LVIFVSPHDSLF

-936 SVALQRKI
+936 SVGLQRKI

-954 YPDYYESHEPIYAR
+954 YPDYYESHEPIYVR
-968 MITLIEAP
+968 MISLIESP
-976 HFAIKISAVENML
+976 HFAIKICALENLL
-989 YLFDDAWAFTTDT
+989 YLFDDTWAFTIDT
-1002 ITADFYRFQLKL
+1002 VTADFYRFQLKL
-1014 YKSLA
+1014 YKSVA
-1019 FGMDDLLSKD
+1019 FEMDDLLRKD
-1029 EKENLISAYLQLIC
+1029 EKENLMSAHLQLIC
-1043 GTISKSYCLRK
+1043 GTICKSYCLRK
-1054 RATLNLVEHAC
+1054 RATLNLVEQAC
-1065 LCKLTQH
+1065 LSNLTQH
-1072 KIHTIAK
+1072 KVHTIAK
-1079 LLKTVMSFDTAGL
+1079 LLKTAMSIDTAGL
-1092 IQEYMEDIL
+1092 IEEYMEDIL

-1134 IAFAILSNRPSDLA
+1134 VAYAIVSNRPADLA
-1148 QYCEIIK
+1148 QYCGIIK
-1155 RTQSDVMKS
+1155 RTQAEVMKA

-1173 VLKLANCDKMSEAYQ
+1173 IPMLAGCDNMSEIYT
-1188 QITARMQPI
+1188 QIANRMHPI
-1197 LQGHVDLR
+1197 ITNHMDMR
-1205 QLNFQNQS
+1205 QLSFQNS
-1213 ALNVVQWVVEQVQD
+1213 SGLCVLQWIVAQLQD
-1227 EALMADLFGR
+1227 EALMTELFGR
-1237 EVLVAEDKCVLDFEN
+1237 EVLVVEDKCVLNREN
-1252 FERCLDYLRSL
+1252 FEKCLDHLKPL
-1263 VSATSKQPLF
+1263 SAKQPLL
-1273 TILCTKHPAVVEQLL
+1273 TYLCSKYPATVEQLIL
-1288 MHFKLKM
+1288 HLKLKI

-1311 SMVIDH
+1311 SAVIDH

-1324 HRSTDLKEFLVRD
+1324 HRTTDLKEFLARD

-1357 NCLLKFLQQI
+1357 NCLSKFLLQI
-1367 TPTCAE
+1367 VPTCAE
-1373 YVRPHLNILASSL
+1373 YVRPHLNILVSSL
-1386 ITVHDQHPSGRIVAK
+1386 IAVYDQNPSGKVITK
-1401 LLKVLE
+1401 SLKILE
-1407 LIVLEHQALFGDA
+1407 LIVVEHQALFGDA
-1420 IKKLNYFPEHE
+1420 IKKLNYFPEHD
-1431 DFKDLREA
+1431 DFKDLRET
-1439 LEKMKESQFQ
+1439 LEKLKESQFQ
-1449 LSLAEDIDRI
+1449 LSLAEDIIRI
-1459 VELPQRKYGELI
+1459 VQLPQRKYGELI
-1471 TLYNFLVA
+1471 TLYNLLA
-1479 KKSELRDICA
+1479 SNKSELRDVCA
-1489 ELESSNGFSESCAKN
+1489 ELEASNGFSESCAN
-1504 SVLRLINTLLSEIQ
+1504 NAVLRLINTLLNEIQ
-1518 NSCNEKHTIVA
+1518 SSCNEKHTVAA
-1529 LRCLGEIGPIDLSTM
+1529 LRCLGEIGPVDLCTM
-1544 LLKSDVQTEIYTN
+1544 LLKSDVQTEAYTN
-1557 LKDAEAAVQQ
+1557 LKNTESTIEQ
-1567 FVRVVLLQ
+1567 FVRVILLQ
-1575 LNDLLVTKDTRVVQK
+1575 LNDLLVTKDMSVVEK
-1590 ATQACYHLLAN
+1590 TTQVCYHLLQN
-1601 RDYRKMAASLRT
+1601 RDYRKLAATLRT
-1613 LYPYTTLAENNSPIF
+1613 LYPYMALVENNAPIF

-1634 ATLGS
+1634 TKLGS
-1639 LCGVIDSASGYA
+1639 LCAIIDTA
-1651 TFVLA
+1651 TSYESFVLA
-1656 LSAALL
+1656 LSTTLL
-1662 DSLQDT
+1662 ESLQDM
-1668 VIKALTDVE
+1668 VIKGLTEVE
-1677 TNFAA
+1677 INFAA
-1682 KMIPMLVQIMLS
+1682 KMIPMLVQIILS
-1694 FKDVGLNYD
+1694 FKDAGLNYD

-1714 FADNSTPVGSIT
+1714 FADKLTPVGCMS
-1726 KSSEAI
+1726 KSTETI
-1732 HLMLAIVE
+1732 HLMLTIVE
-1740 CIRMNNQNHPKHSIQ
+1740 CIRMNNQNHSKHTIN
-1755 LNWLQIAAASLHCQ
+1755 LNWLQIAEASLHCQ
-1769 AYFKAILYGEL
+1769 AYFKVILYGEL
-1780 WCMGQRDE
+1780 WCMTQRDE
-1788 GADSD
+1788 GVESD
-1793 AINRN
+1793 VISRN
-1798 PQLMSIMKAAH
+1798 PQLMSIMKTAH
-1809 LSVGVEDAAK
+1809 LSVGIVDAAK
-1819 AFLDPLHSRSEY
+1819 AFLDPIASRSEY
-1831 YQLERRYNQSLLYY
+1831 YQLERRFHQSLLYY
-1845 DVASSSKSSA
+1845 DVASSSKST
-1855 FERSSYVQA
+1855 FERSAYVQT
-1864 LKSSCFY
+1864 LKASGFY
-1871 GLANTVAGGDSMDYE
+1871 GLANTVANSESMDFE

-1892 DWNVALDDGTNHS
+1892 DWNIALDDRANQGKQN
-1905 KPKVEWQHMF
+1905 VDWQHVF
-1915 DQQHYKALKC
+1915 EKQHYKALKC
-1925 LELKDELATESAV
+1925 LELKDEIATESAV
-1938 LEARKAVAEMLK
+1938 LEARKALAEMLK
-1950 GGSMESTQNIYPY
+1950 VGSMESTQNIYPY

-1977 NVQFYRVIDGEA
+1977 NVQFYRVIDGET
-1989 ELLNKWDQQDQLP
+1989 ELLQKWDQQDTLP
-2002 YGDFSFMEAILAQ
+2002 YSDFSYMEANLTQ
-2015 RIVVLKTARVR
+2015 RIAILKTARVR
-2026 AMRKWVPDALNQA
+2026 AMRKWVPDALNQT
-2039 LFCLIHEARISGH
+2039 LFHLIHEARISGH
-2052 FQVAAANIC
+2052 FDVATANIC
-2061 AMSQQVLPETVK
+2061 AMSQQTLSETVK

-2093 KRLVNEIVAGGKCK
+2093 KRLVNEVVAGGKCK

-2122 LAETYAEDVHNL
+2122 LAETHAEDVHNL

-2195 FTSAE
+2195 FTSYE

-2213 ELLMM
+2213 ELIIL
-2218 EAEQAKLKESEKEK
+2218 ESEQAKLKESDREK
-2232 LSNIRRAKISTKQN
+2232 LTNLRRAKISTKQN
-2246 AARDEESIN
+2246 AARDEESIK
-2255 TMTSNMEDYLKLALF
+2255 TMMSNMEDYLKLALF

-2296 NHSEKIADTVTESL
+2296 NHSEKIADTVKESL
-2310 KVIPTYKFVPV
+2310 KVIPTFKFVPV

-2333 DGVGRMVWE
+2333 EGVGRMVWE

-2347 AIDHPHHTLPHILA
+2347 AVDHPHHTLPHILA

-2371 KDVPKDDARLLGAQS
+2371 KDVPKDDERLLGAQS

-2394 KQISGIVDQTTD
+2394 KKISAIVDQTTD

-2414 ANKTLGSAK
+2414 ANKILGTAK
-2423 GFSEYRMTAK
+2423 GFSDYKMTAK
-2433 DALRRCQE
+2433 DALRKCQG

-2449 VELKVRES
+2449 VELKVQES
-2457 GDYSDII
+2457 GDYDGII
-2464 GVHRW
+2464 GVHKW
-2469 DDQIHGVGGINAP
+2469 DDLIHGVGGINAP

-2488 CSDGQNRIQLL
+2488 CSDGHNRIQLL

-2513 VFGILNV
+2513 VFCILNV

-2535 RTYKVVPLSRQS
+2535 RTYKVVPLSKQS

-2552 CSDTIPI
+2552 CSNTIPI

-2572 KDMSAV
+2572 KDLTAL

-2628 LAYIKSVAVSSIIGY
+2628 LAYTKSVAVSSIIGY

-2653 NVLVDEKT
+2653 NILVDEKT

-2698 VSGIEGV
+2698 ISGIEGV

-2752 SELYGAEGGQ
+2752 SELYGGEGGQ
-2762 EARSEAVNISAERA
+2762 DARSEVVNISAERA

-2790 KLTSVE
+2790 KFTSVE

-2807 SNLNLCQLFHGWQP
+2807 SNLNLCQLFQGWQP